1 MTDAYEHSGGGAARR
16 QGVNVDDVDRDQSL
30 EAAARDEREYARERL
45 SAELGREPSDE
56 EVDKWLSEQT
66 EGY

>member
-1 MTDAYEHSGGGAARR
+1 VADAHEHSGEAR
-16 QGVNVDDVDRDQSL
+16 QGVDEGENMDDSL
-30 EAAARDEREYARERL
+30 EAAARGERDYARERL

-56 EVDKWLSEQT
+56 EIDKWLSEQT